1 MAKKRQLKQSR
12 TDVCSIKR
20 KPKWVLWLI
29 NGLYIFGGIFVTT
42 LFALV
47 VATAVIPTLGMWL
60 HSQLLAFLADQQLGL
75 VGIVGMWLMPFAF
88 LVLLI
93 GLGCAKAIKEFWV
106 WIANCIK
113 RAWVNNEPSIR
124 ETAVE

>member
-1 MAKKRQLKQSR
+1 MAKKRQFKQSR

-29 NGLYIFGGIFVTT
+29 NGLYVFGGIFVTT

-60 HSQLLAFLADQQLGL
+60 HSQLLALLADQQLGL
-75 VGIVGMWLMPFAF
+75 VGMVGMWLMPFAF

-113 RAWVNNEPSIR
+113 RAWANNEPSVR
-124 ETAVE
+124 ETVVG

>member
-1 MAKKRQLKQSR
+1 MAKKRQFKQSR

-29 NGLYIFGGIFVTT
+29 NGLYVFGGIFVTT

-60 HSQLLAFLADQQLGL
+60 HSQLLALLADQQLGL
-75 VGIVGMWLMPFAF
+75 VGMVGMWLMPFAF

-93 GLGCAKAIKEFWV
+93 GLGCAKAIKELWV

-113 RAWVNNEPSIR
+113 RAWANNEPSVR